1 MRKLSIININF
12 ANDKHITKTMKN
24 RKNIPAMVSWLDVL
38 RVSLYVI
45 ACVIVLYAIP
55 KEGKFKY
62 EYQKGSPWKHDNLIA
77 PFNFAI
83 YKSQAEIDAERE
95 AVKKDSK
102 PYFTKDNQVQVSRT
116 EKFEA
121 DFNAQLAA
129 FGVSDTVAHAK
140 NKELSVFGSLKN
152 VIYKS
157 LSDVYDNGI
166 IENEQFLTNIEGNPK
181 QDLLVA
187 IQNEGITSQK
197 PKSEIITVKD
207 AYLYVKSDIEKFLNR
222 HQGPDAEN
230 SPLWKFT
237 NALNP
242 SQWIAPNLEYD
253 QVTTE
258 KVLNDNLESVSLT
271 RGFVQQG
278 QRIIYQGE
286 VVGEEEFCILES
298 LRRDYEQHN
307 SSGYSYVFLGQ
318 SILYVMLFALI
329 FMFLRTFRRE
339 IFYQTKYSALILSI
353 ITFTIVMTSIV
364 IRYNL
369 ISIWLLPFLL
379 LAIII
384 KTFFDTRTG
393 MFLHIVTCVAVSFL
407 MPNSF
412 EYFTMQFIP
421 GYILLMSYEKLN
433 RRSQAFLTSV
443 ICFAMYTIIYV
454 SFELMYTGLPNEI
467 NWKNLIVLGLNCIM
481 LLMAY
486 PLIYMFEKVFGLL
499 SDVTLLELA
508 DSNRPLLR
516 RLAEEAPGTFQ
527 HCMQVANL
535 AEAAI
540 FKIGGNPHL
549 ARTGALYHDIGKLAA
564 PMYFTE
570 NQVSGINPHDQLD
583 YVKSAEIIIN
593 HVIKGVAI
601 AKEYNLPMQVVDF
614 IKTHHGTSKAGYF
627 YAMYK
632 KEHPDE
638 DCDKL
643 FTYPGPR
650 PINKEMAVVMMADS
664 IEAAS
669 RSLKKYDTE
678 SISTLVENIVN
689 SQISNKQFDNTNLT
703 FKDIDTVKSLL
714 KEKLKNIYHARI
726 EYPK

>member
-1 MRKLSIININF
+1 ME
-12 ANDKHITKTMKN
+12 N
-24 RKNIPAMVSWLDVL
+24 RKNWPAMVSWLDIL

-62 EYQKGSPWKHDNLIA
+62 EYQKGSPWKHDNYFA
-77 PFNFAI
+77 PFDFAI
-83 YKSQAEIDAERE
+83 YKSQAEIEAERE
-95 AVKKDSK
+95 AIKKESK
-102 PYFTKDNQVQVSRT
+102 PYFTKNNQVQVTCMERFTSH
-116 EKFEA
+116 
-121 DFNAQLAA
+121 FNAQLIT
-129 FGVSDTVAHAK
+129 FGVSDSITDPK
-140 NKELSVFGSLKN
+140 SKEPNLFHELKSAITKALN
-152 VIYKS
+152 
-157 LSDVYDNGI
+157 DVYANGI
-166 IENEQFLTNIEGNPK
+166 IENEQLLITADETRADFLI
-181 QDLLVA
+181 A

-207 AYLYVKSDIEKFLNR
+207 AYLYVRNEIQKFLNH

-230 SPLWKFT
+230 SPLWKLA

-242 SQWIAPNLEYD
+242 SMWIEPNLIYD

-258 KVLNDNLESVSLT
+258 KVLEDNLASISLT
-271 RGFVQQG
+271 RGFVQKG

-286 VVGEEEFCILES
+286 VVGDEEFSILES

-307 SSGYSYVFLGQ
+307 SSGYTYVFLGQ

-329 FMFLRTFRRE
+329 FIFLRTFRRE

-353 ITFTIVMTSIV
+353 ITFTIVMTSLV

-369 ISIWLLPFLL
+369 MSIWLLPFLL

-393 MFLHIVTCVAVSFL
+393 MFLHIVTSVAVSFL

-433 RRSQAFLTSV
+433 RRSQAFLTSL

-454 SFELMYTGLPNEI
+454 SFELMYTGLPSEI
-467 NWKNLIVLGLNCIM
+467 NWKTLIVLGVNCIM

-601 AKEYNLPMQVVDF
+601 AKMYKLPMQVVDF

-678 SISTLVENIVN
+678 TISTLVENIIN
-689 SQISNKQFDNTNLT
+689 SQIGNKQFDTTNLT
-703 FKDIDTVKSLL
+703 FKDIDTVKALF

>member
-1 MRKLSIININF
+1 ME
-12 ANDKHITKTMKN
+12 N
-24 RKNIPAMVSWLDVL
+24 RKNWPAMVSWLDIL

-62 EYQKGSPWKHDNLIA
+62 EYQKGSPWKHDNYFA
-77 PFNFAI
+77 PFDFAI
-83 YKSQAEIDAERE
+83 YKSQAEIEAERE
-95 AVKKDSK
+95 AIKKESK
-102 PYFTKDNQVQVSRT
+102 PYFTKDNQVQLTCMERFTSHF
-116 EKFEA
+116 K
-121 DFNAQLAA
+121 AQLIT
-129 FGVSDTVAHAK
+129 FGVSDSITDPK
-140 NKELSVFGSLKN
+140 SKEPNLFHDLKN
-152 VIYKS
+152 AITKA
-157 LSDVYDNGI
+157 LNDVYTNGI
-166 IENEQFLTNIEGNPK
+166 IENEQLLVNADETRTDF
-181 QDLLVA
+181 LVA

-207 AYLYVKSDIEKFLNR
+207 AYLYVRNEIQKFLNH

-230 SPLWKFT
+230 SPLWKLA

-242 SQWIAPNLEYD
+242 SMWIEPNLIYD

-258 KVLNDNLESVSLT
+258 KVLEDNLASISLT
-271 RGFVQQG
+271 RGFVQKG

-286 VVGEEEFCILES
+286 VVGDEEFSILES

-307 SSGYSYVFLGQ
+307 SSGYTYVFLGQ

-329 FMFLRTFRRE
+329 FIFLRTFRRE

-353 ITFTIVMTSIV
+353 ITFTIVMTSLV

-369 ISIWLLPFLL
+369 MSIWLLPFLL

-393 MFLHIVTCVAVSFL
+393 MFLHIVTSVAVSFL

-433 RRSQAFLTSV
+433 RRSQAFLTSL

-454 SFELMYTGLPNEI
+454 SFELMYTGLPSEI
-467 NWKNLIVLGLNCIM
+467 NWKTLIVLGVNCIM

-601 AKEYNLPMQVVDF
+601 AKMYKLPMQVVDF

-678 SISTLVENIVN
+678 SISTLVENIIN
-689 SQISNKQFDNTNLT
+689 SQIGNKQFDTTNLT
-703 FKDIDTVKSLL
+703 FKDIDTVKALF

>member
-1 MRKLSIININF
+1 
-12 ANDKHITKTMKN
+12 MKN

-230 SPLWKFT
+230 STLWKFT

>member
-1 MRKLSIININF
+1 MIQRQKLP
-12 ANDKHITKTMKN
+12 TTL
-24 RKNIPAMVSWLDVL
+24 SWSDIL
-38 RVSLYVI
+38 RVSLYVV
-45 ACVIVLYAIP
+45 ACLIVLYAIP

-62 EYQKGSPWKHDNLIA
+62 EYQKGSQWKHDDLSA
-77 PFNFAI
+77 PFDFAI
-83 YKSQAEIDAERE
+83 YKTEAELEKERQE
-95 AVKKDSK
+95 VRNNIR
-102 PYFTKDNQVQVSRT
+102 PYFNKDNQVQVDCI
-116 EKFEA
+116 KQFEA
-121 DFNAQLAA
+121 DFSSQLAA
-129 FGVSDTVAHAK
+129 FGITDTVDNVKSKDVNVYVA
-140 NKELSVFGSLKN
+140 LKK

-157 LSDVYDNGI
+157 LNVVFASGVVDDQSFGSVGGAK
-166 IENEQFLTNIEGNPK
+166 NEDF
-181 QDLLVA
+181 LVA
-187 IQNEGITSQK
+187 IQNEGITTQK
-197 PKSEIITVKD
+197 FNSEIKNSQM
-207 AYLYVKSDIEKFLNR
+207 AYQDVIGEIQKFLNQ
-222 HQGPDAEN
+222 HQSPDAEN
-230 SPLWKFT
+230 STLWHFC
-237 NALNP
+237 NSLNP
-242 SQWIAPNLEYD
+242 SKWILPNLKFDKE
-253 QVTTE
+253 TTE
-258 KVLNDNLESVSLT
+258 KVLNDNLNAISLT
-271 RGFVQQG
+271 SGFVQQ
-278 QRIIYQGE
+278 RETIIRHDQL
-286 VVGEEEFCILES
+286 VDDDAFHKLES
-298 LRRDYEQHN
+298 LRRDFEQHN
-307 SSGYSYVFLGQ
+307 DSGYSYSFLGQ

-329 FMFLRTFRRE
+329 FIFLRSFRRE

-353 ITFTIVMTSIV
+353 ITFTIVMTSVV
-364 IRYNL
+364 IKYSLMN
-369 ISIWLLPFLL
+369 IWLMPFLL

-433 RRSQAFLTSV
+433 RRSQAFFTSV
-443 ICFAMYTIIYV
+443 VCFAMYATIYV
-454 SFELMYTGLPNEI
+454 SFELMYTGLPSEI
-467 NWKNLIVLGLNCIM
+467 NWRNILILAVNCIM

-486 PLIYMFEKVFGLL
+486 PLIYIFEKMFGLL

-601 AKEYNLPMQVVDF
+601 AKEYNLPMQVIDF

-632 KEHPDE
+632 KQHPDE
-638 DCDKL
+638 DCDHL

-650 PINKEMAVVMMADS
+650 PINKEMAVVMMSDS

-689 SQISNKQFDNTNLT
+689 SQIANKQFDNTNLT

>member
-1 MRKLSIININF
+1 M
-12 ANDKHITKTMKN
+12 TQTMKN
-24 RKNIPAMVSWLDVL
+24 RKNIPAMVSWLDIL

-62 EYQKGSPWKHDNLIA
+62 EYQKGIPWKHENLIA
-77 PFNFAI
+77 PFDFAE
-83 YKSQAEIDAERE
+83 YKSQAELDKERDS
-95 AVKKDSK
+95 VKRESK
-102 PYFTKDNQVQVSRT
+102 PYFTKDNQVQVSHT

-129 FGVSDTVAHAK
+129 FGVSDSVTHAK
-140 NKELSVFGSLKN
+140 SKVLSLFGSLKS
-152 VIYKS
+152 VVYKS
-157 LSDVYDNGI
+157 LSDVYNNGI
-166 IENEQFLTNIEGNPK
+166 VENEQILTNIDDNTRP
-181 QDLLVA
+181 DALVA
-187 IQNEGITSQK
+187 IQNEGITTQK
-197 PKSEIITVKD
+197 PKSEIITVKE
-207 AYLYVKSDIEKFLNR
+207 AYLYVKSDIEKFLNA

-242 SQWIAPNLEYD
+242 MQWIAPNLNYD
-253 QVTTE
+253 QETTE
-258 KVLNDNLESVSLT
+258 KLLNEKLESISLT
-271 RGFVQQG
+271 RGMVQKG
-278 QRIIYQGE
+278 QRIIYKGE
-286 VVGEEEFCILES
+286 MVGDEEFRVLES

-307 SSGYSYVFLGQ
+307 SSGYGYVFLGQ
-318 SILYVMLFALI
+318 SILYMMLFALI

-369 ISIWLLPFLL
+369 VDIWLLPFLL

-443 ICFAMYTIIYV
+443 ICFAMYTVIYV
-454 SFELMYTGLPNEI
+454 SFELMYTGLPSEI
-467 NWKNLIVLGLNCIM
+467 NWKNLILLGLNCIM

-650 PINKEMAVVMMADS
+650 PINKEMAVVMMSDS

-689 SQISNKQFDNTNLT
+689 AQIANKQFDNTNLT

>member
-1 MRKLSIININF
+1 MKNTI
-12 ANDKHITKTMKN
+12 KTMEN
-24 RKNIPAMVSWLDVL
+24 RKNWPAMVSWLDIL

-62 EYQKGSPWKHDNLIA
+62 EYQKGSPWKHDNYFA
-77 PFNFAI
+77 PFDFAI
-83 YKSQAEIDAERE
+83 YKSQAEIEAERE
-95 AVKKDSK
+95 AVKKESK
-102 PYFTKDNQVQVSRT
+102 PYFTKDNQVQATCMERFTSH
-116 EKFEA
+116 
-121 DFNAQLAA
+121 FNAQLIT
-129 FGVSDTVAHAK
+129 FGVSDSITDPK
-140 NKELSVFGSLKN
+140 SKEPNVFHDLKN
-152 VIYKS
+152 AITKA
-157 LSDVYDNGI
+157 LNDVYANGI
-166 IENEQFLTNIEGNPK
+166 IENEQLLITADETRADFLI
-181 QDLLVA
+181 A

-207 AYLYVKSDIEKFLNR
+207 AYLYVRNEIQKFLNH

-230 SPLWKFT
+230 SPLWKLA

-242 SQWIAPNLEYD
+242 SMWIEPNLIYD

-258 KVLNDNLESVSLT
+258 KVLEDNLASISLT
-271 RGFVQQG
+271 RGFVQKG

-286 VVGEEEFCILES
+286 VVGDEEFSILES

-307 SSGYSYVFLGQ
+307 SSGYTYVFLGQ

-329 FMFLRTFRRE
+329 FIFLRTFRRE

-353 ITFTIVMTSIV
+353 ITFTIVMTSLV

-369 ISIWLLPFLL
+369 MSIWLLPFLL

-393 MFLHIVTCVAVSFL
+393 MFLHIVTSVAVSFL

-433 RRSQAFLTSV
+433 RRSQAFLTSL

-454 SFELMYTGLPNEI
+454 SFELMYTGLPSEI
-467 NWKNLIVLGLNCIM
+467 NWKTLIVLGVNCIM

-601 AKEYNLPMQVVDF
+601 AKMYKLPMQVVDF

-678 SISTLVENIVN
+678 TISTLVENIIN
-689 SQISNKQFDNTNLT
+689 SQIGNKQFDTTNLT
-703 FKDIDTVKSLL
+703 FKDIDTVKALF

>member
-1 MRKLSIININF
+1 MNKMNNLS
-12 ANDKHITKTMKN
+12 ATL
-24 RKNIPAMVSWLDVL
+24 SWSSIL
-38 RVSLYVI
+38 RMSLYII

-77 PFNFAI
+77 PFDFAI

-95 AVKKDSK
+95 SVRKDSK
-102 PYFTKDNQVQVSRT
+102 PYFNKDNQVQVT
-116 EKFEA
+116 YTDKFLT

-129 FGVSDTVAHAK
+129 FGVSDTTADQTSKSVNVFA
-140 NKELSVFGSLKN
+140 ELKK
-152 VIYKS
+152 VITKS
-157 LSDVYDNGI
+157 LGDVYANGI
-166 IENEQFLTNIEGNPK
+166 IENEQLLLGEGGAK
-181 QDLLVA
+181 SDDFLVA

-197 PKSEIITVKD
+197 SKSEILTARG
-207 AYLYVKSDIEKFLNR
+207 AYLYVKNDIDRFLNH
-222 HQGPDAEN
+222 HQSPDATN
-230 SPLWKFT
+230 SLLWKFA

-242 SQWIAPNLEYD
+242 MQWIAPNLEFD
-253 QVTTE
+253 QATTE

-286 VVGEEEFCILES
+286 VVGEDEFCILES

-318 SILYVMLFALI
+318 SILFVMLFALI
-329 FMFLRTFRRE
+329 FIFLRTFRRE

-353 ITFTIVMTSIV
+353 ITFTIVMTSVV
-364 IRYNL
+364 IRNNL
-369 ISIWLLPFLL
+369 MSIWLLPFLL

-443 ICFAMYTIIYV
+443 ICFAMYSIIYV
-454 SFELMYTGLPNEI
+454 SFELMYTGLPSEI
-467 NWKNLIVLGLNCIM
+467 NWRTLIVLAVNCFM

-486 PLIYMFEKVFGLL
+486 PLIYIFEKVFGLL

-601 AKEYNLPMQVVDF
+601 AKEYKLPMQVVDF

-703 FKDIDTVKSLL
+703 FKDIDTVKLL
-714 KEKLKNIYHARI
+714 FKEKLKNIYHARI

>member
-1 MRKLSIININF
+1 MEKKPKLLASI
-12 ANDKHITKTMKN
+12 
-24 RKNIPAMVSWLDVL
+24 SWNSAL
-38 RVSLYVI
+38 RVLLYVL
-45 ACVIVLYAIP
+45 ACVIVLYTIP

-77 PFNFAI
+77 QFDFAI
-83 YKSQAEIDAERE
+83 YKSRAEIEAERE
-95 AVKKDSK
+95 SIKNSSK
-102 PYFTKDNQVQVSRT
+102 QYFRKDNQVQISRL
-116 EKFEA
+116 EQYLA
-121 DFNAQLAA
+121 DFNTQLKHIT
-129 FGVSDTVAHAK
+129 GITDTTK
-140 NKELSVFGSLKN
+140 DLKIEGSLYHRLRN
-152 VIYKS
+152 TIYKS
-157 LSDVYDNGI
+157 INDIYTNGI
-166 IENEQFLTNIEGNPK
+166 IDNEQFLDTANTSNKDFFI
-181 QDLLVA
+181 A

-197 PKSEIITVKD
+197 PRSEIFTAKI
-207 AYLYVKSDIEKFLNR
+207 AYIYIKNDIQKFISKNSSKISETEFHNLIKI
-222 HQGPDAEN
+222 AE
-230 SPLWKFT
+230 S
-237 NALNP
+237 LNP
-242 SQWIAPNLEYD
+242 SQWIAPNLIYD
-253 QVTTE
+253 DATTE
-258 KVLNDNLESVSLT
+258 KVLNDNLESLSLT
-271 RGFVQQG
+271 RGFIQQG
-278 QRIIYQGE
+278 QRIIYKGE
-286 VVGEEEFCILES
+286 VVGEEEFRILES

-307 SSGYSYVFLGQ
+307 SSGYSYIFLGQ
-318 SILYVMLFALI
+318 SMIYVMLFALI
-329 FMFLRTFRRE
+329 FIFLRTFRRE
-339 IFYQTKYSALILSI
+339 IFYQTKYSAMILFL
-353 ITFTIVMTSIV
+353 ITFTIVMMSVV
-364 IRYNL
+364 IRNNL
-369 ISIWLLPFLL
+369 VSIWLLPFLL

-407 MPNSF
+407 TPNSF

-421 GYILLMSYEKLN
+421 GYILLMSYEKFN
-433 RRSQAFLTSV
+433 RRSQAFLTSF
-443 ICFAMYTIIYV
+443 ICFAMYAIIYV
-454 SFELMYTGLPNEI
+454 SYELMYTGIPSEI
-467 NWKNLIVLGLNCIM
+467 NWKNLILLGLNCIM

-486 PLIYMFEKVFGLL
+486 PLIYVFEKLFGLL
-499 SDVTLLELA
+499 SDVTLLELS

-540 FKIGGNPHL
+540 FKVGGNPHL

-583 YVKSAEIIIN
+583 YIKSAEIIIN

-601 AKEYNLPMQVVDF
+601 AREYNLPMQVVDF

-632 KEHPDE
+632 KQHPDE
-638 DCDKL
+638 DCEKK

-650 PINKEMAVVMMADS
+650 PLNKEMAVVMMADS

-669 RSLKKYDTE
+669 RSLKKYDIE
-678 SISTLVENIVN
+678 SIATLVENIIN

-703 FKDIDTVKSLL
+703 FRDIDTVKELF

>member
-1 MRKLSIININF
+1 M
-12 ANDKHITKTMKN
+12 TQTMKN
-24 RKNIPAMVSWLDVL
+24 RKNIPAMVSWLDIL

-62 EYQKGSPWKHDNLIA
+62 EYQKGIPWKHDNLIA
-77 PFNFAI
+77 PFDFAE
-83 YKSQAEIDAERE
+83 YKSQAELDKERDS
-95 AVKKDSK
+95 VKRESK
-102 PYFTKDNQVQVSRT
+102 PYFTKDNQVQVSHT

-129 FGVSDTVAHAK
+129 FGVSDSVTHAK
-140 NKELSVFGSLKN
+140 SKELSLFGSLKSI
-152 VIYKS
+152 IYKS
-157 LSDVYDNGI
+157 LSDVYNNGI
-166 IENEQFLTNIEGNPK
+166 VENEQILTNIDDNTRP
-181 QDLLVA
+181 DALVA
-187 IQNEGITSQK
+187 IQNEGITTQK
-197 PKSEIITVKD
+197 PKSEIITVKE
-207 AYLYVKSDIEKFLNR
+207 AYLYVKSDIEKFLNA

-242 SQWIAPNLEYD
+242 MQWIAPNLNYD
-253 QVTTE
+253 QETTE
-258 KVLNDNLESVSLT
+258 KLLNEKIESISLT
-271 RGFVQQG
+271 RGMVQKG
-278 QRIIYQGE
+278 QRIIYKGE
-286 VVGEEEFCILES
+286 MVGDEEFRVLES

-307 SSGYSYVFLGQ
+307 SSGYGYVFLGQ
-318 SILYVMLFALI
+318 SILYMMLFALI

-369 ISIWLLPFLL
+369 VDIWLLPFLL

-443 ICFAMYTIIYV
+443 ICFAMYTVIYV
-454 SFELMYTGLPNEI
+454 SFELMYTGLPSEI
-467 NWKNLIVLGLNCIM
+467 NWKNLILLGLNCIM

-650 PINKEMAVVMMADS
+650 PINKEMAVVMMSDS

-689 SQISNKQFDNTNLT
+689 AQIANKQFDNTNLT

>member
-1 MRKLSIININF
+1 ME
-12 ANDKHITKTMKN
+12 N
-24 RKNIPAMVSWLDVL
+24 RKNWPAMVSWLDIL

-62 EYQKGSPWKHDNLIA
+62 EYQKGSPWKHDNYFA
-77 PFNFAI
+77 PFDFAI
-83 YKSQAEIDAERE
+83 YKSQAEIEAERE
-95 AVKKDSK
+95 AIKKESK
-102 PYFTKDNQVQVSRT
+102 PYFTKDNQVQVTCMERFTSH
-116 EKFEA
+116 
-121 DFNAQLAA
+121 FNAQLIT
-129 FGVSDTVAHAK
+129 FGVSDSITDPK
-140 NKELSVFGSLKN
+140 SKEPNLFHELKSAITKALN
-152 VIYKS
+152 
-157 LSDVYDNGI
+157 DVYTNGI
-166 IENEQFLTNIEGNPK
+166 IENEQMLINADETRTDF
-181 QDLLVA
+181 LVA

-207 AYLYVKSDIEKFLNR
+207 AYLYVRNEIQKFLNH

-230 SPLWKFT
+230 SPLWKLA

-242 SQWIAPNLEYD
+242 SMWIEPNLIYD

-258 KVLNDNLESVSLT
+258 KVLEDNLASISLT
-271 RGFVQQG
+271 RGFVQKG

-286 VVGEEEFCILES
+286 VVGDEEFSILES

-307 SSGYSYVFLGQ
+307 SSGYTYVFLGQ

-329 FMFLRTFRRE
+329 FIFLRTFRRE

-353 ITFTIVMTSIV
+353 ITFTIVMTSLV

-369 ISIWLLPFLL
+369 MSIWLLPFLL

-393 MFLHIVTCVAVSFL
+393 MFLHIVTSVAVSFL

-433 RRSQAFLTSV
+433 RRSQAFLTSL

-454 SFELMYTGLPNEI
+454 SFELMYTGLPSEI
-467 NWKNLIVLGLNCIM
+467 NWKTLIVLGVNCIM

-601 AKEYNLPMQVVDF
+601 AKMYKLPMQVVDF

-678 SISTLVENIVN
+678 SISTLVENIIN
-689 SQISNKQFDNTNLT
+689 SQIGNKQFDTTNLT
-703 FKDIDTVKSLL
+703 FKDIDTVKALF

>member
-1 MRKLSIININF
+1 
-12 ANDKHITKTMKN
+12 
-24 RKNIPAMVSWLDVL
+24 MVSWLDIL

-62 EYQKGSPWKHDNLIA
+62 EYQKGSPWKHDNYFA
-77 PFNFAI
+77 PFDFAI
-83 YKSQAEIDAERE
+83 YKSQAEIEAERE
-95 AVKKDSK
+95 AIKKESK
-102 PYFTKDNQVQVSRT
+102 PYFTKDNQVQVTCMERFTSH
-116 EKFEA
+116 
-121 DFNAQLAA
+121 FNAQLITL
-129 FGVSDTVAHAK
+129 GVSDSITDPK
-140 NKELSVFGSLKN
+140 SKEPNVFHDLKN
-152 VIYKS
+152 AITKA
-157 LSDVYDNGI
+157 LNDVYANGI
-166 IENEQFLTNIEGNPK
+166 IENEQLLITADETRADFLI
-181 QDLLVA
+181 A

-207 AYLYVKSDIEKFLNR
+207 AYLYVRNEIQKFLNH

-230 SPLWKFT
+230 SPLWKLA

-242 SQWIAPNLEYD
+242 SMWIEPNLIYD

-258 KVLNDNLESVSLT
+258 KVLEDNLASISLT
-271 RGFVQQG
+271 RGFVQKG

-286 VVGEEEFCILES
+286 VVGDEEFSILES

-307 SSGYSYVFLGQ
+307 SSGYTYVFLGQ

-329 FMFLRTFRRE
+329 FIFLRTFRRE

-353 ITFTIVMTSIV
+353 ITFTIVMTSLV

-369 ISIWLLPFLL
+369 MSIWLLPFLL

-393 MFLHIVTCVAVSFL
+393 MFLHIVTSVAVSFL

-421 GYILLMSYEKLN
+421 GYILLMSYEKFN
-433 RRSQAFLTSV
+433 RRSQAFLTSF
-443 ICFAMYTIIYV
+443 ICFAMYAIIYV
-454 SFELMYTGLPNEI
+454 SYELMYTGIPSEI
-467 NWKNLIVLGLNCIM
+467 NWKNLILLGLNCIM

-486 PLIYMFEKVFGLL
+486 PLIYVFEKLFGLL
-499 SDVTLLELA
+499 SDVTLLELS

-540 FKIGGNPHL
+540 FKVGGNPHL

-583 YVKSAEIIIN
+583 YIKSAEIIIN

-601 AKEYNLPMQVVDF
+601 AREYNLPMQVVDF

-632 KEHPDE
+632 KQHPDE
-638 DCDKL
+638 DCEKK

-650 PINKEMAVVMMADS
+650 PLNKEMAVVMMADS

-669 RSLKKYDTE
+669 RSLKKYDIE
-678 SISTLVENIVN
+678 SIATLVENIIN

-703 FKDIDTVKSLL
+703 FRDIDTVKELF

>member
-1 MRKLSIININF
+1 MNKMNNLS
-12 ANDKHITKTMKN
+12 ATL
-24 RKNIPAMVSWLDVL
+24 SWSSIL
-38 RVSLYVI
+38 RMSLYII
-45 ACVIVLYAIP
+45 ACLIVLYAIP

-77 PFNFAI
+77 PFDFAI

-95 AVKKDSK
+95 SVRKDSK
-102 PYFTKDNQVQVSRT
+102 PYFNKDNQVQVT
-116 EKFEA
+116 CTDKFLS
-121 DFNAQLAA
+121 DFNAQLTA
-129 FGVSDTVAHAK
+129 FGVSDTAADPKSKSANVFA
-140 NKELSVFGSLKN
+140 ELKK
-152 VIYKS
+152 VITKS
-157 LSDVYDNGI
+157 LNDVYANGI
-166 IENEQFLTNIEGNPK
+166 IENEQILFGEGGAK
-181 QDLLVA
+181 SEDFLVA

-197 PKSEIITVKD
+197 SKSEILTARG
-207 AYLYVKSDIEKFLNR
+207 AYLYVKNDIDRFLNH
-222 HQGPDAEN
+222 HQSPDATN
-230 SPLWKFT
+230 SLLWKFA

-242 SQWIAPNLEYD
+242 MQWIAPNLEFD
-253 QVTTE
+253 QTTTE

-286 VVGEEEFCILES
+286 VVGEDEFCILES

-318 SILYVMLFALI
+318 SILFVMLFALI
-329 FMFLRTFRRE
+329 FIFLRTFRRE

-353 ITFTIVMTSIV
+353 ITFTIVMTSVV
-364 IRYNL
+364 IRNNL
-369 ISIWLLPFLL
+369 MSIWLLPFLL

-443 ICFAMYTIIYV
+443 ICFAMYSIIYV
-454 SFELMYTGLPNEI
+454 SFELMYTGLPSEI
-467 NWKNLIVLGLNCIM
+467 NWRTLIVLAVNCIM

-549 ARTGALYHDIGKLAA
+549 ARAGALYHDIGKLAA

-601 AKEYNLPMQVVDF
+601 AKEYKLPMQVVDF

-703 FKDIDTVKSLL
+703 FKDIDTVKLL
-714 KEKLKNIYHARI
+714 FKEKLKNIYHARI

>member
-1 MRKLSIININF
+1 M
-12 ANDKHITKTMKN
+12 
-24 RKNIPAMVSWLDVL
+24 
-38 RVSLYVI
+38 
-45 ACVIVLYAIP
+45 LYAIP

-62 EYQKGSPWKHDNLIA
+62 EYQKGIPWKHENLIA
-77 PFNFAI
+77 PFDFAE
-83 YKSQAEIDAERE
+83 YKSQAELDKERDS
-95 AVKKDSK
+95 VKRESK
-102 PYFTKDNQVQVSRT
+102 PYFTKDNQVQVSHT

-129 FGVSDTVAHAK
+129 FGVSDSVTHAK
-140 NKELSVFGSLKN
+140 SKVLSLFGSLKS
-152 VIYKS
+152 VVYKS
-157 LSDVYDNGI
+157 LSDVYNNGI
-166 IENEQFLTNIEGNPK
+166 VENEQILTNIDDNTRP
-181 QDLLVA
+181 DALVA
-187 IQNEGITSQK
+187 IQNEGITTQK
-197 PKSEIITVKD
+197 PKSEIITVKE
-207 AYLYVKSDIEKFLNR
+207 AYLYVKSDIEKFLNA

-242 SQWIAPNLEYD
+242 MQWIAPNLNYD
-253 QVTTE
+253 QETTE
-258 KVLNDNLESVSLT
+258 KLLNEKLESISLT
-271 RGFVQQG
+271 RGMVQKG
-278 QRIIYQGE
+278 QRIIYKGE
-286 VVGEEEFCILES
+286 MVGDEEFRVLES

-307 SSGYSYVFLGQ
+307 SSGYGYVFLGQ
-318 SILYVMLFALI
+318 SILYMMLFALI

-369 ISIWLLPFLL
+369 VDIWLLPFLL

-443 ICFAMYTIIYV
+443 ICFAMYTVIYV
-454 SFELMYTGLPNEI
+454 SFELMYTGLPSEI
-467 NWKNLIVLGLNCIM
+467 NWKNLILLGLNCIM

-650 PINKEMAVVMMADS
+650 PINKEMAVVMMSDS

-689 SQISNKQFDNTNLT
+689 AQI
-703 FKDIDTVKSLL
+703 
-714 KEKLKNIYHARI
+714 A
-726 EYPK
+726 

>member
-1 MRKLSIININF
+1 ME
-12 ANDKHITKTMKN
+12 N
-24 RKNIPAMVSWLDVL
+24 RKNWPAMVSWLDIL

-62 EYQKGSPWKHDNLIA
+62 EYQKGSPWKHDNYFA
-77 PFNFAI
+77 PFDFAI
-83 YKSQAEIDAERE
+83 YKSQAEIEAERE
-95 AVKKDSK
+95 AIKKESK
-102 PYFTKDNQVQVSRT
+102 PYFTKDNQVQVTCMERFTSH
-116 EKFEA
+116 
-121 DFNAQLAA
+121 FNAQLIT
-129 FGVSDTVAHAK
+129 FGVSDSITDPK
-140 NKELSVFGSLKN
+140 SKEPNLFHELKSAITKALN
-152 VIYKS
+152 
-157 LSDVYDNGI
+157 DVYTNGI
-166 IENEQFLTNIEGNPK
+166 IENEQMLINADETRTDF
-181 QDLLVA
+181 LVA

-207 AYLYVKSDIEKFLNR
+207 AYLYVRNEIQKFLNH
-222 HQGPDAEN
+222 HQGHDAEN
-230 SPLWKFT
+230 SPLWKLA

-242 SQWIAPNLEYD
+242 SMWIEPNLIYD
-253 QVTTE
+253 KITTE
-258 KVLNDNLESVSLT
+258 KVLEDNLASISLT
-271 RGFVQQG
+271 RGFVQKG

-286 VVGEEEFCILES
+286 VVGDEEFSILES

-307 SSGYSYVFLGQ
+307 SSGYTYVFLGQ

-329 FMFLRTFRRE
+329 FIFLRTFRRE

-353 ITFTIVMTSIV
+353 ITFTIVMTSLV

-369 ISIWLLPFLL
+369 MSIWLLPFLL

-393 MFLHIVTCVAVSFL
+393 MFLHIVTSVAVSFL

-433 RRSQAFLTSV
+433 RRSQAFLTSL

-454 SFELMYTGLPNEI
+454 SFELMYTGLPSEI
-467 NWKNLIVLGLNCIM
+467 NWKTLIVLGVNCIM

-601 AKEYNLPMQVVDF
+601 AKMYKLPMQVVDF

-678 SISTLVENIVN
+678 SISTLVENIIN
-689 SQISNKQFDNTNLT
+689 SQIGNKQFDTTNLT
-703 FKDIDTVKSLL
+703 FKDIDTVKALF

>member
-1 MRKLSIININF
+1 MNN
-12 ANDKHITKTMKN
+12 KN
-24 RKNIPAMVSWLDVL
+24 NWLARVSWQEVW

-45 ACVIVLYAIP
+45 ACVIVLYVIP

-77 PFNFAI
+77 PFDFAI

-95 AVKKDSK
+95 TVRKEAK
-102 PYFTKDNQVQVSRT
+102 PYFRKDNQVQVT
-116 EKFEA
+116 HLEKFTA
-121 DFNAQLAA
+121 DFNALLAA
-129 FGVSDTVAHAK
+129 SGEADTVVVGK
-140 NKELSVFGSLKN
+140 KVQPSVYGLLRN

-157 LSDVYDNGI
+157 LSDVYSNGI
-166 IENEQFLTNIEGNPK
+166 VENEQFISQGEESAKDNF
-181 QDLLVA
+181 LVA
-187 IQNEGITSQK
+187 IQNEGITSQM
-197 PKSEIITVKD
+197 PKSELMTAKEAYIFVKNE
-207 AYLYVKSDIEKFLNR
+207 IEKFINSHPMYDGEHNVIVDFSNKLN
-222 HQGPDAEN
+222 
-230 SPLWKFT
+230 SM
-237 NALNP
+237 
-242 SQWIAPNLEYD
+242 QWIAPNLVFDEI
-253 QVTTE
+253 TTE
-258 KVLNDNLESVSLT
+258 KVLNDNLESISLT

-286 VVGEEEFCILES
+286 VVGEEEFSILES

-329 FMFLRTFRRE
+329 FIFLRTFRRE

-353 ITFTIVMTSIV
+353 ITFTIVMTSLV

-369 ISIWLLPFLL
+369 MSIWLLPFLL

-393 MFLHIVTCVAVSFL
+393 MFLHIVASVAVSFL

-443 ICFAMYTIIYV
+443 ICFAMYAIIYV
-454 SFELMYTGLPNEI
+454 SFELMYTGLPSEI
-467 NWKNLIVLGLNCIM
+467 NWKTLIVLGVNCVM

-486 PLIYMFEKVFGLL
+486 PLIYIFEKMFGLL

-601 AKEYNLPMQVVDF
+601 AKEYNLPMQVIDF

-650 PINKEMAVVMMADS
+650 PINKEMAVVMMSDS

-678 SISTLVENIVN
+678 SISNLVENIVN
-689 SQISNKQFDNTNLT
+689 AQISNKQFDTTNLT

>member
-1 MRKLSIININF
+1 ME
-12 ANDKHITKTMKN
+12 N
-24 RKNIPAMVSWLDVL
+24 RKNWPAMVSWLDIL

-62 EYQKGSPWKHDNLIA
+62 EYQKGSPWKHDNYFA
-77 PFNFAI
+77 PFDFAI
-83 YKSQAEIDAERE
+83 YKSQAEIEAERE
-95 AVKKDSK
+95 AIKKESK
-102 PYFTKDNQVQVSRT
+102 PYFTKDNQVQLTCMERFTSHF
-116 EKFEA
+116 K
-121 DFNAQLAA
+121 AQLIT
-129 FGVSDTVAHAK
+129 FGVSDSITDPK
-140 NKELSVFGSLKN
+140 SKEPNLFHDLKN
-152 VIYKS
+152 AITKA
-157 LSDVYDNGI
+157 LNDVYTNGI
-166 IENEQFLTNIEGNPK
+166 IENEQLLINADETRTDF
-181 QDLLVA
+181 LVA

-207 AYLYVKSDIEKFLNR
+207 AYLYVRNEIQKFLNH

-230 SPLWKFT
+230 SPLWKLA

-242 SQWIAPNLEYD
+242 SMWIEPNLIYD

-258 KVLNDNLESVSLT
+258 KVLEDNLASISLT
-271 RGFVQQG
+271 RGFVQKG

-286 VVGEEEFCILES
+286 VVGDEEFSILES

-307 SSGYSYVFLGQ
+307 SSGYTYVFLGQ

-329 FMFLRTFRRE
+329 FIFLRTFRRE

-353 ITFTIVMTSIV
+353 ITFTIVMTSLV

-369 ISIWLLPFLL
+369 MSIWLLPFLL

-393 MFLHIVTCVAVSFL
+393 MFLHIVTSVAVSFL

-433 RRSQAFLTSV
+433 RRSQAFLTSL

-454 SFELMYTGLPNEI
+454 SFELMYTGLPSEI
-467 NWKNLIVLGLNCIM
+467 NWKTLIVLGVNCIM

-601 AKEYNLPMQVVDF
+601 AKMYKLPMQVVDF

-678 SISTLVENIVN
+678 SISTLVENIIN
-689 SQISNKQFDNTNLT
+689 SQIGNKQFDTTNLT
-703 FKDIDTVKSLL
+703 FKDIDTVKALF

>member
-1 MRKLSIININF
+1 MNKMNNLS
-12 ANDKHITKTMKN
+12 ATL
-24 RKNIPAMVSWLDVL
+24 SWSSIL
-38 RVSLYVI
+38 RMSLYII

-77 PFNFAI
+77 PFDFAI

-95 AVKKDSK
+95 SVRKDSK
-102 PYFTKDNQVQVSRT
+102 PYFNKDNQVQVT
-116 EKFEA
+116 YTDKFLT

-129 FGVSDTVAHAK
+129 FGVSDTTAGQTSKSVNVFA
-140 NKELSVFGSLKN
+140 ELKK
-152 VIYKS
+152 VITKS
-157 LSDVYDNGI
+157 LGDVYANGI
-166 IENEQFLTNIEGNPK
+166 IENEQLLLGEGGAK
-181 QDLLVA
+181 SDDFLVA

-197 PKSEIITVKD
+197 SKSEILTARG
-207 AYLYVKSDIEKFLNR
+207 AYLYVKNDIDRFLNH
-222 HQGPDAEN
+222 HQSPDATN
-230 SPLWKFT
+230 SLLWKFA

-242 SQWIAPNLEYD
+242 MQWIAPNLEFD
-253 QVTTE
+253 QATTE

-286 VVGEEEFCILES
+286 VVGEDEFCILES

-318 SILYVMLFALI
+318 SILFVMLFALI
-329 FMFLRTFRRE
+329 FIFLRTFRRE

-353 ITFTIVMTSIV
+353 ITFTIVMTSVV
-364 IRYNL
+364 IRNNL
-369 ISIWLLPFLL
+369 MSIWLLPFLL

-443 ICFAMYTIIYV
+443 ICFAMYSIIYV
-454 SFELMYTGLPNEI
+454 SFELMYTGLPSEI
-467 NWKNLIVLGLNCIM
+467 NWRTLIVLAVNCIM

-486 PLIYMFEKVFGLL
+486 PLIYIFEKVFGLL

-601 AKEYNLPMQVVDF
+601 AKEYKLPMQVVDF

-703 FKDIDTVKSLL
+703 FKDIDTVKLL
-714 KEKLKNIYHARI
+714 FKEKLKNIYHARI

>member
-1 MRKLSIININF
+1 M
-12 ANDKHITKTMKN
+12 TQTMKN
-24 RKNIPAMVSWLDVL
+24 RKNIPAMVSWLDIL

-62 EYQKGSPWKHDNLIA
+62 EYQKGIPWKHENLIA
-77 PFNFAI
+77 PFDFAE
-83 YKSQAEIDAERE
+83 YKSQAELDKERDS
-95 AVKKDSK
+95 VKRESK
-102 PYFTKDNQVQVSRT
+102 PYFTKDNQVQVSHT

-129 FGVSDTVAHAK
+129 FGVSDSVTHAK
-140 NKELSVFGSLKN
+140 SKVLSLFGSLKS
-152 VIYKS
+152 VVYKS
-157 LSDVYDNGI
+157 LSDVYNNGI
-166 IENEQFLTNIEGNPK
+166 VENEQILTNIDDNTRP
-181 QDLLVA
+181 DALVA
-187 IQNEGITSQK
+187 IQNEGITTQK
-197 PKSEIITVKD
+197 PKSEIITVKE
-207 AYLYVKSDIEKFLNR
+207 AYLYVKSDIEKFLNA

-242 SQWIAPNLEYD
+242 MQWIAPNLNYD
-253 QVTTE
+253 QETTE
-258 KVLNDNLESVSLT
+258 KLLNEKLESISLT
-271 RGFVQQG
+271 RGMVQKG
-278 QRIIYQGE
+278 QRIIYKGE
-286 VVGEEEFCILES
+286 MVGDEEFRVLES

-307 SSGYSYVFLGQ
+307 SSGYGYVFLGQ
-318 SILYVMLFALI
+318 SILYMMLFALI

-369 ISIWLLPFLL
+369 VDIWLLPFLL

-443 ICFAMYTIIYV
+443 ICFAMYTVIYI
-454 SFELMYTGLPNEI
+454 SFELMYTGLPSEI
-467 NWKNLIVLGLNCIM
+467 NWKNLILLGLNCIM

-601 AKEYNLPMQVVDF
+601 AKEYKLPMQVVDF

-650 PINKEMAVVMMADS
+650 PINKEMAVVMMSDS

-689 SQISNKQFDNTNLT
+689 AQIANKQFDNTNLT

>member
-1 MRKLSIININF
+1 ME
-12 ANDKHITKTMKN
+12 N
-24 RKNIPAMVSWLDVL
+24 RKNWPAMVSWLDIL

-62 EYQKGSPWKHDNLIA
+62 EYQKGSPWKHDNYFA
-77 PFNFAI
+77 PFDFAI
-83 YKSQAEIDAERE
+83 YKSQAEIEAERE
-95 AVKKDSK
+95 AIKKESK
-102 PYFTKDNQVQVSRT
+102 PYFTKNNQVQVTCMERFTSH
-116 EKFEA
+116 
-121 DFNAQLAA
+121 FNAQLIT
-129 FGVSDTVAHAK
+129 FGVSDSITDPK
-140 NKELSVFGSLKN
+140 SKEPNLFHELKSAITKALN
-152 VIYKS
+152 
-157 LSDVYDNGI
+157 DVYANGI
-166 IENEQFLTNIEGNPK
+166 IENEQLLITADETRADFLI
-181 QDLLVA
+181 A

-207 AYLYVKSDIEKFLNR
+207 AYLYVRNEIQKFLNH

-230 SPLWKFT
+230 SPLWKLA

-242 SQWIAPNLEYD
+242 SMWIEPNLIYD

-258 KVLNDNLESVSLT
+258 KVLEDNLASISLT
-271 RGFVQQG
+271 RGFVQKG

-286 VVGEEEFCILES
+286 VVGDEEFSILES

-307 SSGYSYVFLGQ
+307 SSGYTYVFLGQ

-329 FMFLRTFRRE
+329 FIFLRTFRRE

-353 ITFTIVMTSIV
+353 ITFTIVMTSLV

-369 ISIWLLPFLL
+369 MSIWLLPFLL

-393 MFLHIVTCVAVSFL
+393 MFLHIVTSVAVSFL

-433 RRSQAFLTSV
+433 RRSQAFLTSL

-454 SFELMYTGLPNEI
+454 SFELMYTGLPSEI
-467 NWKNLIVLGLNCIM
+467 NWKTLIVLGVNCIM

-564 PMYFTE
+564 PMYFTG

-601 AKEYNLPMQVVDF
+601 AKMYKLPMQVVDF

-678 SISTLVENIVN
+678 TISTLVENIIN
-689 SQISNKQFDNTNLT
+689 SQIGNKQFDTTNLT
-703 FKDIDTVKSLL
+703 FKDIDTVKALF

>member
-1 MRKLSIININF
+1 
-12 ANDKHITKTMKN
+12 MKN

-95 AVKKDSK
+95 AIKKDSK

-230 SPLWKFT
+230 STLWKFT

>member
-1 MRKLSIININF
+1 ME
-12 ANDKHITKTMKN
+12 N
-24 RKNIPAMVSWLDVL
+24 RKNWPAMVSWLDIL

-62 EYQKGSPWKHDNLIA
+62 EYQKGSPWKHDNYFA
-77 PFNFAI
+77 PFDFAI
-83 YKSQAEIDAERE
+83 YKSQTEIETERE
-95 AVKKDSK
+95 AIKKESK
-102 PYFTKDNQVQVSRT
+102 PYFTKDNQVQLTCMERFTSHF
-116 EKFEA
+116 K
-121 DFNAQLAA
+121 AQLIT
-129 FGVSDTVAHAK
+129 FGVSDSITDPK
-140 NKELSVFGSLKN
+140 SKEPNLFHDLKN
-152 VIYKS
+152 AITKA
-157 LSDVYDNGI
+157 LNDVYTNGI
-166 IENEQFLTNIEGNPK
+166 IENEQLLINADETRTDF
-181 QDLLVA
+181 LVA

-207 AYLYVKSDIEKFLNR
+207 AYLYVRNEIQKFLNH

-230 SPLWKFT
+230 SPLWKLA

-242 SQWIAPNLEYD
+242 SMWIEPNLIYD

-258 KVLNDNLESVSLT
+258 KVLEDNLASISLT
-271 RGFVQQG
+271 RGFVQKG

-286 VVGEEEFCILES
+286 VVGDEEFSILES

-307 SSGYSYVFLGQ
+307 SSGYTYVFLGQ

-329 FMFLRTFRRE
+329 FIFLRTFRRE

-353 ITFTIVMTSIV
+353 ITFTIVMTSLV

-369 ISIWLLPFLL
+369 MSIWLLPFLL

-393 MFLHIVTCVAVSFL
+393 MFLHIVTSVAVSFL

-433 RRSQAFLTSV
+433 RRSQAFLTSL

-454 SFELMYTGLPNEI
+454 SFELMYTGLPSEI
-467 NWKNLIVLGLNCIM
+467 NWKTLIVLGVNCIM

-601 AKEYNLPMQVVDF
+601 AKMYKLPMQVVDF

-678 SISTLVENIVN
+678 SISTLVENIIN
-689 SQISNKQFDNTNLT
+689 SQIGNKQFDTTNLT
-703 FKDIDTVKSLL
+703 FKDIDTVKALF

>member
-1 MRKLSIININF
+1 ME
-12 ANDKHITKTMKN
+12 N
-24 RKNIPAMVSWLDVL
+24 RKNWPAMVSWLDIL

-62 EYQKGSPWKHDNLIA
+62 EYQKGSPWKHDNYFA
-77 PFNFAI
+77 PFDFAI
-83 YKSQAEIDAERE
+83 YKSQAEIEAERE
-95 AVKKDSK
+95 AIKKESK
-102 PYFTKDNQVQVSRT
+102 PYFTKDNQVQVTCMERFTSH
-116 EKFEA
+116 
-121 DFNAQLAA
+121 FNAQLIT
-129 FGVSDTVAHAK
+129 FGVSDSITDPK
-140 NKELSVFGSLKN
+140 SKEPNLFHELKN
-152 VIYKS
+152 AITKA
-157 LSDVYDNGI
+157 LNDVYANGI
-166 IENEQFLTNIEGNPK
+166 IENEQLLITADETRADFLI
-181 QDLLVA
+181 A

-207 AYLYVKSDIEKFLNR
+207 AYLYVRNEIQKFLNH

-230 SPLWKFT
+230 SPLWKLA

-242 SQWIAPNLEYD
+242 SMWIEPNLIYD

-258 KVLNDNLESVSLT
+258 KVLEDNLASISLT
-271 RGFVQQG
+271 RGFVQKG

-286 VVGEEEFCILES
+286 VVGDEEFSILES

-307 SSGYSYVFLGQ
+307 SSGYTYVFLGQ

-329 FMFLRTFRRE
+329 FIFLRTFRRE

-353 ITFTIVMTSIV
+353 ITFTIVMTSLV

-369 ISIWLLPFLL
+369 MSIWLLPFLL

-393 MFLHIVTCVAVSFL
+393 MFLHIVTSVAVSFL

-433 RRSQAFLTSV
+433 RRSQAFLTSL

-454 SFELMYTGLPNEI
+454 SFELMYTGLPSEI
-467 NWKNLIVLGLNCIM
+467 NWKTLIVLGVNCIM

-601 AKEYNLPMQVVDF
+601 AKMYKLPMQVVDF

-678 SISTLVENIVN
+678 TISTLVENIIN
-689 SQISNKQFDNTNLT
+689 SQIGNKQFDTTNLT
-703 FKDIDTVKSLL
+703 FKDIDTVKALF

>member
-1 MRKLSIININF
+1 ME
-12 ANDKHITKTMKN
+12 N
-24 RKNIPAMVSWLDVL
+24 RKNWPAMVSWLDIL

-62 EYQKGSPWKHDNLIA
+62 EYQKGSPWKHDNYFA
-77 PFNFAI
+77 PFDFAI
-83 YKSQAEIDAERE
+83 YKSQAEIEAERE
-95 AVKKDSK
+95 AIKKESK
-102 PYFTKDNQVQVSRT
+102 PYFTKDNQVQVTCMERFTSH
-116 EKFEA
+116 
-121 DFNAQLAA
+121 FNAQLITL
-129 FGVSDTVAHAK
+129 GVSDSITDAK
-140 NKELSVFGSLKN
+140 SKEQNVFHELKSAITKALN
-152 VIYKS
+152 
-157 LSDVYDNGI
+157 DVYTNGI
-166 IENEQFLTNIEGNPK
+166 IENEQMLINADETRTDFLI
-181 QDLLVA
+181 A

-207 AYLYVKSDIEKFLNR
+207 AYLYVRNEIQKFLNH

-230 SPLWKFT
+230 SPLWKLA

-242 SQWIAPNLEYD
+242 SMWIEPNLIYD

-258 KVLNDNLESVSLT
+258 KVLEDNLASISLT
-271 RGFVQQG
+271 RGFVQKG

-286 VVGEEEFCILES
+286 VVGDEEFSILES

-307 SSGYSYVFLGQ
+307 SSGYTYVFLGQ

-329 FMFLRTFRRE
+329 FIFLRTFRRE

-353 ITFTIVMTSIV
+353 ITFTIVMTSLV

-369 ISIWLLPFLL
+369 MSIWLLPFLL

-393 MFLHIVTCVAVSFL
+393 MFLHIVTSVAVSFL

-433 RRSQAFLTSV
+433 RRSQAFLTSL

-454 SFELMYTGLPNEI
+454 SFELMYTGLPSEI
-467 NWKNLIVLGLNCIM
+467 NWKTLIVLGVNCIM

-601 AKEYNLPMQVVDF
+601 AKMYKLPMQVVDF

-678 SISTLVENIVN
+678 SISTLVENIIN
-689 SQISNKQFDNTNLT
+689 SQIGNKQFDTTNLT
-703 FKDIDTVKSLL
+703 FKDIDTVKALF

>member
-1 MRKLSIININF
+1 
-12 ANDKHITKTMKN
+12 MKN
-24 RKNIPAMVSWLDVL
+24 KKNRPAMVSWSDFL

-45 ACVIVLYAIP
+45 ACLIVLYAIP

-77 PFNFAI
+77 PFDFAI

-95 AVKKDSK
+95 TIKRDSK
-102 PYFTKDNQVQVSRT
+102 KYFSKNNEVQISHI
-116 EKFEA
+116 EKFTAE
-121 DFNAQLAA
+121 FNSHLASL
-129 FGVSDTVAHAK
+129 GQSDSTSNAK
-140 NKELSVFGSLKN
+140 TKGPNVFGNLRN
-152 VIYKS
+152 AIYTS
-157 LSDVYDNGI
+157 LSNIYTMGI
-166 IENEQFLTNIEGNPK
+166 IENEMLLTNNDETK
-181 QDLLVA
+181 TDFLVA
-187 IQNEGITSQK
+187 IQSEGITSQK
-197 PKSEIITVKD
+197 PKSEILTAKE
-207 AYLYVKSDIEKFLNR
+207 AYLNVKSDIQKFINENM
-222 HQGPDAEN
+222 HKISDAELDCLMQLTN
-230 SPLWKFT
+230 SFKPD
-237 NALNP
+237 
-242 SQWIAPNLEYD
+242 QWIAPNLEYD
-253 QVTTE
+253 GITTE
-258 KVLNDNLESVSLT
+258 KVLNDNLESISIT

-286 VVGEEEFCILES
+286 VVGEEEFRILES

-307 SSGYSYVFLGQ
+307 SSGYSYIFLGQ
-318 SILYVMLFALI
+318 SLIFVMLFALI
-329 FMFLRTFRRE
+329 FIFLRTFRRE
-339 IFYQTKYSALILSI
+339 IFYQTKYSALILFM
-353 ITFTIVMTSIV
+353 ITFSIVLTSIV
-364 IRYNL
+364 VRYNL
-369 ISIWLLPFLL
+369 VNIWLLPFLL

-407 MPNSF
+407 TPNSF

-433 RRSQAFLTSV
+433 RRSQAFLTTL
-443 ICFAMYTIIYV
+443 ICFAMYAIIYV
-454 SFELMYTGLPNEI
+454 SFELMYTGIPSEI
-467 NWKNLIVLGLNCIM
+467 NWKILIILGLNCTM

-499 SDVTLLELA
+499 SDVTLLELS

-540 FKIGGNPHL
+540 FSIGGNTHL

-601 AKEYNLPMQVVDF
+601 AKEYKLPMQVVDF

-632 KEHPDE
+632 KQHPDE

-689 SQISNKQFDNTNLT
+689 SQIANKQFDNTNLT
-703 FKDIDTVKSLL
+703 FKDIDMVKSLL

>member
-1 MRKLSIININF
+1 ME
-12 ANDKHITKTMKN
+12 N
-24 RKNIPAMVSWLDVL
+24 RKNWPAMVSWLDIL

-62 EYQKGSPWKHDNLIA
+62 EYQKGSPWKHDNYFA
-77 PFNFAI
+77 PFDFAI
-83 YKSQAEIDAERE
+83 YKSQAEIEAERE
-95 AVKKDSK
+95 AVKKESK
-102 PYFTKDNQVQVSRT
+102 PYFTKDNQVQVTCMERFTSH
-116 EKFEA
+116 
-121 DFNAQLAA
+121 FNAQLIT
-129 FGVSDTVAHAK
+129 FGVSDSITDPK
-140 NKELSVFGSLKN
+140 SKEPNVFHDLKN
-152 VIYKS
+152 AITKA
-157 LSDVYDNGI
+157 LNDVYANGI
-166 IENEQFLTNIEGNPK
+166 IENEQLLITADETRADFLI
-181 QDLLVA
+181 A

-207 AYLYVKSDIEKFLNR
+207 AYLYVRNEIQKFLNH

-230 SPLWKFT
+230 SPLWKLA

-242 SQWIAPNLEYD
+242 SMWIEPNLIYD

-258 KVLNDNLESVSLT
+258 KVLEDNLASISLT
-271 RGFVQQG
+271 RGFVQKG

-286 VVGEEEFCILES
+286 VVGDEEFSILES

-307 SSGYSYVFLGQ
+307 SSGYTYVFLGQ

-329 FMFLRTFRRE
+329 FIFLRTFRRE

-369 ISIWLLPFLL
+369 MSIWLLPFLL

-393 MFLHIVTCVAVSFL
+393 MFLHIVTSVAVSFL

-433 RRSQAFLTSV
+433 RRSQAFLTSL

-454 SFELMYTGLPNEI
+454 SFELMYTGLPSEI
-467 NWKNLIVLGLNCIM
+467 NWKTLIVLGVNCIM

-601 AKEYNLPMQVVDF
+601 AKMYKLPMQVVDF

-678 SISTLVENIVN
+678 TISTLVENIIN
-689 SQISNKQFDNTNLT
+689 SQIGNKQFDTTNLT
-703 FKDIDTVKSLL
+703 FKDIDTVKALF

>member
-1 MRKLSIININF
+1 MNKMNNLS
-12 ANDKHITKTMKN
+12 ATL
-24 RKNIPAMVSWLDVL
+24 SWSSIL
-38 RVSLYVI
+38 RMSLYII

-77 PFNFAI
+77 PFDFAI

-95 AVKKDSK
+95 SVRKDSK
-102 PYFTKDNQVQVSRT
+102 PYFNKDNQVQVT
-116 EKFEA
+116 YTDKFLT

-129 FGVSDTVAHAK
+129 FGVSDTTADQTSKSVNVFA
-140 NKELSVFGSLKN
+140 ELKK
-152 VIYKS
+152 VITKS
-157 LSDVYDNGI
+157 LGDVYANGI
-166 IENEQFLTNIEGNPK
+166 IENEQLLLGEGGAK
-181 QDLLVA
+181 SDDFLVA

-197 PKSEIITVKD
+197 SKSEILTARG
-207 AYLYVKSDIEKFLNR
+207 AYLYVKNDIDRFLNH
-222 HQGPDAEN
+222 HQSPDATN
-230 SPLWKFT
+230 SLLWKFA

-242 SQWIAPNLEYD
+242 MQWIAPNLEFD
-253 QVTTE
+253 QATTE

-286 VVGEEEFCILES
+286 VVGEDEFCILES

-318 SILYVMLFALI
+318 SILFVMLFALI
-329 FMFLRTFRRE
+329 FIFLRTFRRE

-353 ITFTIVMTSIV
+353 ITFTIVMTSVV
-364 IRYNL
+364 IRNNL
-369 ISIWLLPFLL
+369 MSIWLLPFLL

-443 ICFAMYTIIYV
+443 ICFAMYSIIYV
-454 SFELMYTGLPNEI
+454 SFELMYTGLPSEI
-467 NWKNLIVLGLNCIM
+467 NWRTLIVLAVNCIM

-486 PLIYMFEKVFGLL
+486 PLIYIFEKVFGLL

-583 YVKSAEIIIN
+583 FVKSAEIIIN

-601 AKEYNLPMQVVDF
+601 AKEYKLPMQVVDF

-703 FKDIDTVKSLL
+703 FKDIDTVKLL
-714 KEKLKNIYHARI
+714 FKEKLKNIYHARI

>member
-1 MRKLSIININF
+1 ME
-12 ANDKHITKTMKN
+12 N
-24 RKNIPAMVSWLDVL
+24 RKNWPAMVSWLDIL

-62 EYQKGSPWKHDNLIA
+62 EYQKGSPWKHDNYFA
-77 PFNFAI
+77 PFDFAI
-83 YKSQAEIDAERE
+83 YKSQAEIEAERE
-95 AVKKDSK
+95 AIKKESK
-102 PYFTKDNQVQVSRT
+102 PYFTKDNQVQVTCMERFTSH
-116 EKFEA
+116 
-121 DFNAQLAA
+121 FNAQLIT
-129 FGVSDTVAHAK
+129 FGVSDSITDPK
-140 NKELSVFGSLKN
+140 SKEPNVFHDLKN
-152 VIYKS
+152 AITKA
-157 LSDVYDNGI
+157 LNDVYANGI
-166 IENEQFLTNIEGNPK
+166 IENEQLLITADETRADFLI
-181 QDLLVA
+181 A

-207 AYLYVKSDIEKFLNR
+207 AYLYVRNEIQKFLNH

-230 SPLWKFT
+230 SPLWKLA

-242 SQWIAPNLEYD
+242 SMWIEPNLIYD

-258 KVLNDNLESVSLT
+258 KVLEDNLASISLT
-271 RGFVQQG
+271 RGFVQKG

-286 VVGEEEFCILES
+286 VVGDEEFSILES

-307 SSGYSYVFLGQ
+307 SSGYTYVFLGQ

-329 FMFLRTFRRE
+329 FIFLRTFRRE

-353 ITFTIVMTSIV
+353 ITFTIVMTSLV

-369 ISIWLLPFLL
+369 MSIWLLPFLL

-393 MFLHIVTCVAVSFL
+393 MFLHIVTSVAVSFL

-433 RRSQAFLTSV
+433 RRSQAFLTSL

-454 SFELMYTGLPNEI
+454 SFELMYTGLPSEI
-467 NWKNLIVLGLNCIM
+467 NWKTLIVLGVNCIM

-601 AKEYNLPMQVVDF
+601 AKMYKLPMQVVDF

-678 SISTLVENIVN
+678 TISTLVENIVN
-689 SQISNKQFDNTNLT
+689 SQISNKQFDTTNLT
-703 FKDIDTVKSLL
+703 FKDIDTVKALF